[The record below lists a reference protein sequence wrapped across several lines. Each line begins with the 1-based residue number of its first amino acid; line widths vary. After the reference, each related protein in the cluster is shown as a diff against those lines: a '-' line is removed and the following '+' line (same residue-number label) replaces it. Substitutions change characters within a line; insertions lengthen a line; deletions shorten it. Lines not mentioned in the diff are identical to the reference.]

1 MQIKKELPPNHEA
14 IKKVLKTTKYTIYCY
29 GDIIYNPSGKNIMED
44 LMAHEEVHSKQQE
57 PMGAENWW
65 KLYIEDPKFRL
76 DQEIEAYKA
85 QVKYAKDNYQRWLR
99 KKTME
104 EIVIYLSSDLYGNLI
119 TKEEAKKIIYE

>member
-14 IKKVLKTTKYTIYCY
+14 IKKVLKPTKNTIYCY
-29 GDIIYNPSGKNIMED
+29 GDIIFNPSGLPISDD

-57 PMGAENWW
+57 PMGVENWW
-65 KLYIEDPKFRL
+65 KLYLEDSKFRL

-99 KKTME
+99 KKIME
-104 EIVIYLSSDLYGNLI
+104 VIVIHLSSDLYGNLI
-119 TKEEAKKIIYE
+119 TKEEAKKLIYE